1 MKKLIKKGIKHVVV
15 NTAYHSGLA
24 KLFGSFHGQKVFCV
38 GYHSIRDD
46 KNEEKLDTS
55 LYHNISVKKKDFED
69 QLVFMKKNGHT
80 FLTFK
85 DLERK
90 DLEKIKKPTI
100 IFFDDGF
107 KDVLLNA
114 LPVLKK
120 HKIPATLFVTV
131 GLLDRT
137 HILWTIKLRYLLKK
151 AGLNH
156 KHIEEHIMKLK
167 GLDREKRNSEIE
179 KIETKYKVKL
189 DSHYLD
195 IFLNWQEVLQLKKD
209 VFEIGSH
216 GIQHEKFSELDPADL
231 HKEINDSKS
240 IIEGK
245 IGKIVAI
252 SYPYGRTNEK
262 IKNMSKQAGY
272 SYGLGTGHGYNKLHD
287 ILTGPFDLKRIT
299 PGPGDSLSRFAV
311 ELYMNI

>member
-1 MKKLIKKGIKHVVV
+1 
-15 NTAYHSGLA
+15 
-24 KLFGSFHGQKVFCV
+24 
-38 GYHSIRDD
+38 
-46 KNEEKLDTS
+46 
-55 LYHNISVKKKDFED
+55 
-69 QLVFMKKNGHT
+69 
-80 FLTFK
+80 
-85 DLERK
+85 
-90 DLEKIKKPTI
+90 
-100 IFFDDGF
+100 
-107 KDVLLNA
+107 
-114 LPVLKK
+114 
-120 HKIPATLFVTV
+120 
-131 GLLDRT
+131 
-137 HILWTIKLRYLLKK
+137 
-151 AGLNH
+151 
-156 KHIEEHIMKLK
+156 MKLK

-189 DSHYLD
+189 DSHCLD

-209 VFEIGSH
+209 GFEIGSH
-216 GIQHEKFSELDPADL
+216 GIQHEKFSELDPANL